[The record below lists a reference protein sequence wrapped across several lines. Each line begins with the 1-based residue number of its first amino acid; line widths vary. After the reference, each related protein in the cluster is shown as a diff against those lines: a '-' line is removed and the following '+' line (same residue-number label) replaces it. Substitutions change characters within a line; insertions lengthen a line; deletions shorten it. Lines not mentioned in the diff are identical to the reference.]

1 MWIRILGILYNLTL
15 VQSIE
20 YCIKKKELYF
30 HYGLRGSYTGRSQT
44 SSFATQQYPIEDTVT
59 ISFIRHDYGN
69 EYGLAIY
76 AQLMQR
82 LTVIKTVD
90 SDLKPITEAD
100 LNQNEGGSTNCEGIN
115 PNAEFVTSATEDLA

>member
-30 HYGLRGSYTGRSQT
+30 HYGAIGAHRVRSEF
-44 SSFATQQYPIEDTVT
+44 SNPVHDTVT

-69 EYGLAIY
+69 EYGLAVY
-76 AQLMQR
+76 AQI
-82 LTVIKTVD
+82 IKELKVFD
-90 SDLKPITEAD
+90 SDPIESDRVLGIAGPPF
-100 LNQNEGGSTNCEGIN
+100 EGAH
-115 PNAEFVTSATEDLA
+115 PDAEFIEG

>member
-69 EYGLAIY
+69 EYGLAVY
-76 AQLMQR
+76 AQI
-82 LTVIKTVD
+82 IKELKVFD
-90 SDLKPITEAD
+90 SDPIESDRVLGIAGPPF
-100 LNQNEGGSTNCEGIN
+100 EGAH
-115 PNAEFVTSATEDLA
+115 PDAEFIEG